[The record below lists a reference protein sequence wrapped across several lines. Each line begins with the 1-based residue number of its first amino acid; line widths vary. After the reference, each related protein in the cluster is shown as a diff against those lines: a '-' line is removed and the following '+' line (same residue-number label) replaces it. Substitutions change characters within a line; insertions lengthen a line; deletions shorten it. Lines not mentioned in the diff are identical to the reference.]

1 MKPHETLLHLLEV
14 AEAFLKKK
22 ATIGQ
27 LREAVRKARRALG
40 RD

>member
-1 MKPHETLLHLLEV
+1 LIDKKILLRLLET

-27 LREAVRKARRALG
+27 LREAVREAKRAMG
-40 RD
+40 EA